1 MPALGLAHG
10 GHEENFISNAEHVK
24 NRVKQQLIPHF
35 MENRCGL
42 ERWGGD
48 SNEVTQVPSGGAGIQ
63 SAS

>member
-10 GHEENFISNAEHVK
+10 GHEENFISNTEHMK

-35 MENRCGL
+35 MVNCCGL
-42 ERWGGD
+42 ERWGD
-48 SNEVTQVPSGGAGIQ
+48 SNEVTQVLSGGAGIQ

>member
-10 GHEENFISNAEHVK
+10 GHEENFVSNAEHVK

-35 MENRCGL
+35 MENRCGS
-42 ERWGGD
+42 ERRGY